1 MPGLHVPTA
10 PLSTEQLSLLSDCAR
25 AACSDGTVVN
35 GRAKLFTDLNFR
47 CFNCSE
53 CTAPSGTAW
62 GGKGSRQG
70 SGWGVGGRVGGG
82 GGQHTLATFYGI
94 ASHDGHLNPYPH
106 QTERSHRTRDQ
117 MKGKA
122 ATCVGDNARL
132 CLVSHNT
139 RPSRP
144 NRRIFHARTSPATK
158 EQGVSRSTELR
169 SCAEVERGGRPGLPV
184 LNSPYGLRGRKATLN
199 SNIQQRS
206 ENTWTPVEAESIQVE
221 IDTADKRK
229 TTIKQYAYSAYTKL
243 VGWLVEA
250 LLYVHGNRRFIR
262 DGSPGHPPRLSHT
275 S

>member
-1 MPGLHVPTA
+1 
-10 PLSTEQLSLLSDCAR
+10 
-25 AACSDGTVVN
+25 
-35 GRAKLFTDLNFR
+35 
-47 CFNCSE
+47 
-53 CTAPSGTAW
+53 
-62 GGKGSRQG
+62 
-70 SGWGVGGRVGGG
+70 
-82 GGQHTLATFYGI
+82 
-94 ASHDGHLNPYPH
+94 
-106 QTERSHRTRDQ
+106 

-221 IDTADKRK
+221 IDTAYKRK

-243 VGWLVEA
+243 VGWLKRCKPRTSTSTFTQ
-250 LLYVHGNRRFIR
+250 LL
-262 DGSPGHPPRLSHT
+262 GSEHTPTNGGTGRQHIARELPRQSPQPL
-275 S
+275 